1 MKVSDNGLV
10 RVICEV
16 NATQF
21 LVSPNDILIENA
33 AKDGPATV
41 DTDEQPEKRWKTKKH
56 NAHQVKK
63 VLWQ

>member
-10 RVICEV
+10 KVKCEV

-21 LVSPNDILIENA
+21 LVSPNDILIENP

-41 DTDEQPEKRWKTKKH
+41 DTDEQPKKRWKT
-56 NAHQVKK
+56 
-63 VLWQ
+63 